1 MTLLACF
8 STIDIDTRYLY
19 ELRIPPGVP
28 LQLKPSD
35 GEVESFEVRFF
46 CFLSRI
52 TYHKIVS
59 AFGTF

>member
-1 MTLLACF
+1 MTLLTCF

-46 CFLSRI
+46 
-52 TYHKIVS
+52 
-59 AFGTF
+59 AFYLV